1 MGHYIKFF
9 REFSYCLPLI
19 SIRIYC
25 YLNEVIKEES
35 KIKRSEKILGLEV
48 LSALSGVLIALQ
60 SRINGELS
68 DQMGDS
74 LEAALVSFGTGL
86 IFVSLISLF
95 RKDVRAGFSDI
106 FKAVTSKQL
115 PLWRLSA
122 GMLGASFVA
131 MQTHVVPI
139 AGVALFTVA
148 SLAGQTA
155 ISLWVDHIGL
165 GGGIKSR
172 ITKPRVIAAI
182 VTVGAVVISAWDRFV
197 MSDFS
202 ILAITLAVFAGSWVG
217 VQRAFNGQINSFSK
231 KSFATSQLNFITGFS
246 FLTFL
251 LILRSL
257 FTGHSIMNLT
267 SGPWW
272 MFLGGSIGVFYIA
285 FSAVAV
291 QYVGVLE
298 FTLLSV
304 GGMLI
309 GSLLLDVFAPTQ
321 GTHIS
326 PNLIAGIFLTYLGV
340 IANGQSRLSR
350 K

>member
-1 MGHYIKFF
+1 
-9 REFSYCLPLI
+9 
-19 SIRIYC
+19 
-25 YLNEVIKEES
+25 
-35 KIKRSEKILGLEV
+35 
-48 LSALSGVLIALQ
+48 LSNQIG
-60 SRINGELS
+60 G
-68 DQMGDS
+68 S

-95 RKDVRAGFSDI
+95 RKDIRSGFTDI
-106 FKAVTSKQL
+106 FKAVATKQL
-115 PLWRLSA
+115 PMWRLSA

-131 MQTHVVPI
+131 IQTHVVPI

-165 GGGIKSR
+165 AGGIKSV
-172 ITKPRVIAAI
+172 ITKQRVIAALL
-182 VTVGAVVISAWDRFV
+182 TVSAVIISAWDRFT
-197 MSDFS
+197 MSNFS
-202 ILAITLAVFAGSWVG
+202 ILAVTFSIFAGSWVG
-217 VQRAFNGQINSFSK
+217 VQRALNAQINSFSK
-231 KSFATSQLNFITGFS
+231 KSFATSQLNFIIGFS

-251 LILRSL
+251 LILRSF
-257 FTGHSIMNLT
+257 FTDHSIINPT

-272 MFLGGSIGVFYIA
+272 IFLGGSIGVFYIA

-309 GSLLLDVFAPTQ
+309 GSLLLDVFVPTQ
-321 GTHIS
+321 GTQIS
-326 PNLIAGIFLTYLGV
+326 PYLITGIFLTYLGV
-340 IANGQSRLSR
+340 IANGQSRFSR

>member
-1 MGHYIKFF
+1 MYSYIK
-9 REFSYCLPLI
+9 LI
-19 SIRIYC
+19 TIS
-25 YLNEVIKEES
+25 S
-35 KIKRSEKILGLEV
+35 GL
-48 LSALSGVLIALQ
+48 LIAIQ

-68 DQMGDS
+68 NKMGDS

-95 RKDVRAGFSDI
+95 RKDIREGFTDI
-106 FKAVTSKQL
+106 FKAVASKQI

-155 ISLWVDHIGL
+155 ISLWIDHIGL
-165 GGGIKSR
+165 AGGIKSGISKR
-172 ITKPRVIAAI
+172 RVIAVMI
-182 VTVGAVVISAWDRFV
+182 TVGAVVISAWDRFV

-202 ILAITLAVFAGSWVG
+202 IFAITLAIFAGSWVG
-217 VQRAFNGQINSFSK
+217 VQRALNGQINTFSK
-231 KSFATSQLNFITGFS
+231 KGFATSQLNFITGFC

-257 FTGHSIMNLT
+257 FTNHSIMNLT

-285 FSAVAV
+285 LSAIAV

-309 GSLLLDVFAPTQ
+309 GSLLLDVFVPTQ

-326 PNLIAGIFLTYLGV
+326 PYLIAGIFLTYAGV
-340 IANGQSRLSR
+340 VVNGKTRFFN
-350 K
+350 

>member
-1 MGHYIKFF
+1 MLKI
-9 REFSYCLPLI
+9 I
-19 SIRIYC
+19 S
-25 YLNEVIKEES
+25 V
-35 KIKRSEKILGLEV
+35 V
-48 LSALSGVLIALQ
+48 SGVLVVLQ
-60 SRINGELS
+60 SRVNGELS
-68 DQMGDS
+68 IQIDDA
-74 LEAALVSFGTGL
+74 LYAAYISFTTGL
-86 IFVSLISLF
+86 LFVSSVSLC
-95 RKDVRAGFSDI
+95 KKNVRTSFVDI
-106 FKAVTSKQL
+106 FKAVRSKQL
-115 PLWRLSA
+115 PIWQLAA
-122 GMLGASFVA
+122 GMIGASFVVV
-131 MQTHVVPI
+131 QTYVVPI

-155 ISLWVDHIGL
+155 ISLWVDHVGL
-165 GGGIKSR
+165 AGGIKSVISKR
-172 ITKPRVIAAI
+172 RVIAAI
-182 VTVGAVVISAWDRFV
+182 ITVGAVVISAWDRFV

-217 VQRAFNGQINSFSK
+217 VQRALNGQINSFSK

-257 FTGHSIMNLT
+257 FTDHSIMNLT

-285 FSAVAV
+285 FSSVAV

-304 GGMLI
+304 GGMLV
-309 GSLLLDVFAPTQ
+309 GSLLLDVFVPTQ

-326 PNLIAGIFLTYLGV
+326 PYLIAGIFLTYLGV
-340 IANGQSRLSR
+340 IANGQSRFSR

>member
-1 MGHYIKFF
+1 M
-9 REFSYCLPLI
+9 LI
-19 SIRIYC
+19 SI
-25 YLNEVIKEES
+25 
-35 KIKRSEKILGLEV
+35 
-48 LSALSGVLIALQ
+48 Q

-68 DQMGDS
+68 NQIGGS

-95 RKDVRAGFSDI
+95 RKDIRSGFTDI
-106 FKAVTSKQL
+106 FKAVATKQL
-115 PLWRLSA
+115 PMWRLSA

-131 MQTHVVPI
+131 IQTHVVPI

-165 GGGIKSR
+165 AGGIKSV
-172 ITKPRVIAAI
+172 ITKQRVIAALL
-182 VTVGAVVISAWDRFV
+182 TVSAVIISAWDRFT
-197 MSDFS
+197 MSNFS
-202 ILAITLAVFAGSWVG
+202 ILAVTFSIFAGSWVG
-217 VQRAFNGQINSFSK
+217 VQRALNAQINSFSK
-231 KSFATSQLNFITGFS
+231 KSFATSQLNFIIGFS

-251 LILRSL
+251 LILRSF
-257 FTGHSIMNLT
+257 FTDHSIINPT

-272 MFLGGSIGVFYIA
+272 IFLGGSIGVFYIA

-309 GSLLLDVFAPTQ
+309 GSLLLDVFVPTQ
-321 GTHIS
+321 GAQIS
-326 PNLIAGIFLTYLGV
+326 PYLITGIFLTYLGV
-340 IANGQSRLSR
+340 IANGQSRFSR

>member
-1 MGHYIKFF
+1 MLKI
-9 REFSYCLPLI
+9 I
-19 SIRIYC
+19 S
-25 YLNEVIKEES
+25 VI
-35 KIKRSEKILGLEV
+35 
-48 LSALSGVLIALQ
+48 SGVLVVLQ
-60 SRINGELS
+60 SRVNGELS
-68 DQMGDS
+68 IQIDDA
-74 LEAALVSFGTGL
+74 LYAAYISFTTGL
-86 IFVSLISLF
+86 LFVSSVSIC
-95 RKDVRAGFSDI
+95 KKKVRTGFVDI
-106 FKAVTSKQL
+106 FKAVRSKQL
-115 PLWRLSA
+115 PIWQLAA
-122 GMLGASFVA
+122 GMIGASFVVV
-131 MQTHVVPI
+131 QTYVVPI

-155 ISLWVDHIGL
+155 ISLWVDHVGL
-165 GGGIKSR
+165 AGGIKSV
-172 ITKPRVIAAI
+172 ISKQRVIAAI
-182 VTVGAVVISAWDRFV
+182 ITVGAVVVSAWDRFV

-217 VQRAFNGQINSFSK
+217 VQRALNGQINSFSK

-257 FTGHSIMNLT
+257 FTDHSIINLT

-326 PNLIAGIFLTYLGV
+326 PYLIAGIFLTYLGV